1 MQKNV
6 LLSNN
11 LTKKKA
17 VINMKKKL
25 HAFNK
30 IQYLLSSNF
39 NWNFLEMFLNKPS
52 EMYILIDAI
61 LLDQELQYQATQLYN
76 WSVEHRWCG
85 DHFYFCDGNRP
96 ALPPLWLHL
105 GSCPLCH
112 GSQLSHLFLQNF
124 TYFFC
129 PQTTWAKA
137 CHDWENGKW
146 ATLWIH
152 SWMAASLKCL
162 FIKKNAM

>member
-1 MQKNV
+1 MIMHVVYCTLDRYIFGMLCYDIFLFLLIKKICMQKNV

-25 HAFNK
+25 HASNK

-39 NWNFLEMFLNKPS
+39 NWNFLEMFLNKPI

-105 GSCPLCH
+105 GGCPLCH
-112 GSQLSHLFLQNF
+112 GSQLSHLFL
-124 TYFFC
+124 
-129 PQTTWAKA
+129 
-137 CHDWENGKW
+137 
-146 ATLWIH
+146 
-152 SWMAASLKCL
+152 
-162 FIKKNAM
+162 